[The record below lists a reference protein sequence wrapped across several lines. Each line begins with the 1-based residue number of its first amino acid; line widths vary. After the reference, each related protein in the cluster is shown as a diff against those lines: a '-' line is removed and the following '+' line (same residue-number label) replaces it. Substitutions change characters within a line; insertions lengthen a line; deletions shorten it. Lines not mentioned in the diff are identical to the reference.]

1 MRLVWQNKI
10 HKKLFPRHCVYLPA
24 LSFYAVGGR
33 VAFPMLITR
42 WIMLGLGTHIMLVNG
57 REKNTIHPCFKVIIQ
72 NTASLLT
79 LLVKA

>member
-1 MRLVWQNKI
+1 M

-24 LSFYAVGGR
+24 SSFYAVGSR
-33 VAFPMLITR
+33 VAFPMLITK

-57 REKNTIHPCFKVIIQ
+57 REKNAIRPCFTVIIQ
-72 NTASLLT
+72 NTATLMT